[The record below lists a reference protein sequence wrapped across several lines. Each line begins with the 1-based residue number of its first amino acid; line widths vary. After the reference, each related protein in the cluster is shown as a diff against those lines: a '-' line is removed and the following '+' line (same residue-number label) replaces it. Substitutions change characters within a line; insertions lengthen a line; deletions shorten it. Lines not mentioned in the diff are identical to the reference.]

1 MMLIRLPDVR
11 CPFIFGYMR
20 KNALPLLAAALL
32 LTFGVFAWNQ
42 KTWLNATFFP
52 LQHLEITNRIASY
65 YEINKGDETPSR
77 STGTT
82 AKGTLENGKLVP
94 YEGSNFEYFDTSS
107 YLGGRAFL
115 NDRVLKTFVEVYDTL
130 SARHPG
136 RKFRLMEC
144 SLRNGGPIPGH
155 RTHQNGLSTDV
166 MVPVVKNGEPYY
178 DLDSLGGWHYM
189 LEFNNAGQLLT
200 DTTVVIDFNL
210 LAEHVYL
217 LNKIGKKHKVKVA
230 KTIMKLELKD
240 ELYATVYGKKIKNAG
255 IYFAMNLPDFINR
268 NHDDH
273 YHIDFEV
280 LP

>member
-1 MMLIRLPDVR
+1 MLP
-11 CPFIFGYMR
+11 
-20 KNALPLLAAALL
+20 AALL
-32 LTFGVFAWNQ
+32 ATIGAFAVTQQPWFAATFG
-42 KTWLNATFFP
+42 T
-52 LQHLEITNRIASY
+52 LQNPVVINPVAAY
-65 YEINKGDETPSR
+65 YEANKGNAEHSI

-82 AKGTLENGKLVP
+82 AKGTLVNGKLVP
-94 YEGSNFEYFDTSS
+94 FDGSNFEYFDTSS

-115 NDRVLKTFVEVYDTL
+115 NDRVLKTYVEVYDTL
-130 SARHPG
+130 AARHPG
-136 RKFRLMEC
+136 RRFRLMEC

-166 MVPVVKNGEPYY
+166 MVPVTKNGEPYY
-178 DLDSLGGWHYM
+178 ALDSIGGWHYG
-189 LEFNNAGQLLT
+189 LEFNNKGQLIA
-200 DTTVVIDFNL
+200 DTTVAIDFDL

-230 KTIMKLELKD
+230 KTILKLELKD

-255 IYFAMNLPDFINR
+255 IYFAMNLPGFINQ

>member
-1 MMLIRLPDVR
+1 MRAKWAR
-11 CPFIFGYMR
+11 SIFGFMKRNRLYL
-20 KNALPLLAAALL
+20 LPAALFA
-32 LTFGVFAWNQ
+32 TIGVFALTQQSWFAN
-42 KTWLNATFFP
+42 TFGT
-52 LQHLEITNRIASY
+52 LQHLAVINPVVAY
-65 YEINKGDETPSR
+65 YEANRGDTARSI

-82 AKGTLENGKLVP
+82 ANGTLINGKLVP
-94 YEGSNFEYFDTSS
+94 FNGSNFEYFDTSS

-115 NDRVLKTFVEVYDTL
+115 NDRVLKTFEEVYDTL
-130 SARHPG
+130 AARHPG

-166 MVPVVKNGEPYY
+166 MVPVTKNGEPYY
-178 DLDSLGGWHYM
+178 GLDSLGGWHYA
-189 LEFNNAGQLLT
+189 LDFNNNGQLIS
-200 DTTVVIDFNL
+200 DTTVTIDFEL
-210 LAEHVYL
+210 LAEHVFL
-217 LNKIGKKHKVKVA
+217 LNKIGKKHKLKVA
-230 KTIMKLELKD
+230 KTILKLELKD